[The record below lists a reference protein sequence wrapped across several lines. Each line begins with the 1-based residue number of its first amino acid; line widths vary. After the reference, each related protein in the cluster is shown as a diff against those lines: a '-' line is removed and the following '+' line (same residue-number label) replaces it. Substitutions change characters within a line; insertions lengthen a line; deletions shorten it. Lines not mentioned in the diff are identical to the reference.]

1 MPCFDGQLCLS
12 DRQASPSG
20 AVDAEQ
26 PLGREI
32 LGRPLTAEGA
42 AWCVYGLSLA
52 LAVVGAVLWFLNRDL
67 GGAVF
72 VPPLLLVRALPR
84 SGVVVAVRRRGHRIG
99 WLFLG
104 MGLAAAAQHRWPCV
118 AAVGLPHRNQHLARQ
133 SRSERTVAT
142 DLIGVR
148 QADALLRA
156 NGTILQAA
164 TRPIRCGAGSGRSCR
179 TSRSSACPG
188 VHRVWVT
195 LDTSP
200 AQRKVSLNGLC
211 SPPEPQIPEER
222 PLAVP
227 GNAG

>member
-84 SGVVVAVRRRGHRIG
+84 SGGWWPCGAEAIG
-99 WLFLG
+99 SAGCFWAWGWPRPLSIA
-104 MGLAAAAQHRWPCV
+104 GLA
-118 AAVGLPHRNQHLARQ
+118 
-133 SRSERTVAT
+133 
-142 DLIGVR
+142 
-148 QADALLRA
+148 LLLLVFPT
-156 NGTILQAA
+156 GTS
-164 TRPIRCGAGSGRSCR
+164 T
-179 TSRSSACPG
+179 
-188 VHRVWVT
+188 
-195 LDTSP
+195 
-200 AQRKVSLNGLC
+200 
-211 SPPEPQIPEER
+211 
-222 PLAVP
+222 
-227 GNAG
+227 

>member
-1 MPCFDGQLCLS
+1 MLRWAALLVLSSGIPLRGGRCGAAPWSRDPGQAADRRRRCLVCVWPVAGACG
-12 DRQASPSG
+12 RGSG
-20 AVDAEQ
+20 AVVPQ
-26 PLGREI
+26 P
-32 LGRPLTAEGA
+32 RPWRRGVCA
-42 AWCVYGLSLA
+42 A
-52 LAVVGAVLWFLNRDL
+52 LAAGPGIASVG
-67 GGAVF
+67 G
-72 VPPLLLVRALPR
+72 
-84 SGVVVAVRRRGHRIG
+84 VVAVRRRGHRIG